1 MHKHPRRNAR
11 YYYCIHTARNDKILR
26 SRNKKKTDTLQVI
39 KDNQQLSSQ
48 SFRSIIR
55 FPSKNPFFSQLE
67 NSRGGGLVPPL
78 ASNVFLAGARM
89 VAEGNEAPQA
99 VRRAES
105 TVLLGMKLHVCTRS
119 TRHVDYIID
128 ARPARMPSEEKLTG
142 GHLCGRCNFHLD
154 FRANVYLYVLRIV
167 AFLFDEREFLNLRE
181 KYVCIDFR
189 FPWI

>member
-67 NSRGGGLVPPL
+67 NSRGGGLVPVL
-78 ASNVFLAGARM
+78 SNVFLARARM
-89 VAEGNEAPQA
+89 VAEGNEAP
-99 VRRAES
+99 
-105 TVLLGMKLHVCTRS
+105 
-119 TRHVDYIID
+119 
-128 ARPARMPSEEKLTG
+128 
-142 GHLCGRCNFHLD
+142 
-154 FRANVYLYVLRIV
+154 
-167 AFLFDEREFLNLRE
+167 
-181 KYVCIDFR
+181 
-189 FPWI
+189 